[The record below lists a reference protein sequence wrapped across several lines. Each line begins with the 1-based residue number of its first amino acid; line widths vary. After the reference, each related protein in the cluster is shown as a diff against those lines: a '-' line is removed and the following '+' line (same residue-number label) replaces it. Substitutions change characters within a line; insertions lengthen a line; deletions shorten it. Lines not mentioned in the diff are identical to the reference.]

1 MDFRCINASLGKKS
15 IATFTKISSN
25 QSTCE
30 CNEYLVTTGLFQPV
44 YLENYVEILLHDHF
58 SGCIEIANPSG
69 VIYSSLGASPLGMKN
84 DSLEIGNF
92 NASLEMIVQ

>member
-1 MDFRCINASLGKKS
+1 MPNSYFYANDLSNF
-15 IATFTKISSN
+15 FT
-25 QSTCE
+25 
-30 CNEYLVTTGLFQPV
+30 V
-44 YLENYVEILLHDHF
+44 YLNQAHLVNYVEILLHDHF

-84 DSLEIGNF
+84 DSLGIGNI